1 MYNVKGEKISQPD
14 TPKKLE
20 HLEHATTT
28 TIYIYIYIYINQ

>member
-28 TIYIYIYIYINQ
+28 IYIYIYIYI